1 MTYALKNISELVSE
15 DNVRSNIDNSY
26 KDYIHKSCIH
36 QREEYYNEESDEDIK
51 PRTKLPLVNFFTPQ
65 NKRVVEIMSSLHLIN
80 LKKNSRDQESVIK
93 SKISAENRNFS
104 EKGLSI
110 KDNFIKDM
118 EARIKKDKIQ
128 FNLV

>member
-1 MTYALKNISELVSE
+1 MTYALKNISELISE

-26 KDYIHKSCIH
+26 KDYVHKSCLH
-36 QREEYYNEESDEDIK
+36 QREEDYNEESDDDIK

-65 NKRVVEIMSSLHLIN
+65 NKRVVEILSSLHLMN
-80 LKKNSRDQESVIK
+80 LKKNSRDQEGVIK
-93 SKISAENRNFS
+93 GKISAENRNFS
-104 EKGLSI
+104 EKGLAI

-128 FNLV
+128 VNLV